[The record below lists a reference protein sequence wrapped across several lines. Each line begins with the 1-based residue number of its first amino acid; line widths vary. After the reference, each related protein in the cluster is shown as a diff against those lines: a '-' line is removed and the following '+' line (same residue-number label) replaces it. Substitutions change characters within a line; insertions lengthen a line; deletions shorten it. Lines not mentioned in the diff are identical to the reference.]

1 MVGWSDGPSFRSLFF
16 QTQKMSRFLYK
27 NHRCGLTLTLLN
39 VLGVLGVL
47 NVLNVLNLL
56 NVLNV
61 LNMLSMPHGRIVGLL
76 GLFIFHT

>member
-1 MVGWSDGPSFRSLFF
+1 MVGWSDGPSFRSPFF

-47 NVLNVLNLL
+47 NVLNVLN
-56 NVLNV
+56 
-61 LNMLSMPHGRIVGLL
+61 MPLDVSFGLM
-76 GLFIFHT
+76 GQVATRRAVRSVQCF